1 MWGTGGFL
9 SHMKT
14 KMHRANAQS
23 SQINISGQSRE
34 TPRISHP
41 GFIRHLIRSVQAQSR
56 PMAFQK
62 FDVAVIMFGAGIG
75 VYFSAPFEPSLKYLS
90 LFLVLLAGVLL
101 GTYRQLEKLEFESP
115 ALHSNLSKIFIGV
128 SVLFCLLLGA
138 FRSGLHSASVATS
151 FLESKRQSY
160 VVTGWVEAIE
170 TSGRGHRWRLRVKKI
185 ENRFGDIIT
194 PVPRKIRVRANGEGI
209 GVGQGVRLKAL
220 LTSPPGP
227 VVPGGYDPARRAFF
241 QNIGAY
247 GFAISEPESVK
258 VDTDNLLETTVRAL
272 ARFRYKLADR
282 ILVTAPEDTAGLQVA
297 LLTGV
302 RSYIPK
308 DQTEALRDT
317 GLAHVLAIS
326 GLHMGLLSGGGY
338 YLVTLFLAMIAPL
351 SRRFDVRK
359 FAAIA
364 GMGLATAYLL
374 LSGASV
380 STQRAYIMAII
391 VFLAVILDRRAF
403 SMRSV
408 AVAAAVT
415 LWLHPESLISAGFQM
430 SFSAAAALVAFYG
443 YWQNFKQ
450 ERYGH
455 LPYKTGWAVK
465 IGRNLSAVTTTSFVA
480 GGATGGFAMLH
491 FNRIANYGLI
501 GNMLAMPVF
510 TAIVMPAAL
519 MSFLLMPFGAE
530 AFGLK
535 IMGAGLDFILVIAYW
550 VTDLKGA
557 ISHIRSAPGFVIGLF
572 GLGFTALCI
581 GSWWFKWA
589 GMSLITMCFVIWGV
603 SPQPD
608 LRISDSGQ
616 IAFWD
621 SHIASQVG
629 GQSRHFTDNSSGT
642 LYVGRKRSDR
652 YGREQF
658 MQRAGKVGAQ
668 TRSYMD
674 TRALCDGL
682 ACRFDLKG
690 RTISVVSHPEALI
703 EECEASDLV
712 VLTTRE
718 AGPRIRRHCKAV
730 LRDGRDFSNTGAA
743 DIYILENKGNVESRA
758 PDQNRNTAY
767 AVKPSQMFRIEV
779 SNTKARQARPWSRG
793 WAEHLKQRQRN

>member
-1 MWGTGGFL
+1 
-9 SHMKT
+9 
-14 KMHRANAQS
+14 
-23 SQINISGQSRE
+23 
-34 TPRISHP
+34 
-41 GFIRHLIRSVQAQSR
+41 
-56 PMAFQK
+56 MAFQK

-282 ILVTAPEDTAGLQVA
+282 ILVTAPEDTA
-297 LLTGV
+297 
-302 RSYIPK
+302 
-308 DQTEALRDT
+308 
-317 GLAHVLAIS
+317 
-326 GLHMGLLSGGGY
+326 SGGGY

-450 ERYGH
+450 ERVD
-455 LPYKTGWAVK
+455 LPCY
-465 IGRNLSAVTTTSFVA
+465 IS
-480 GGATGGFAMLH
+480 
-491 FNRIANYGLI
+491 IAL
-501 GNMLAMPVF
+501 
-510 TAIVMPAAL
+510 
-519 MSFLLMPFGAE
+519 
-530 AFGLK
+530 
-535 IMGAGLDFILVIAYW
+535 
-550 VTDLKGA
+550 
-557 ISHIRSAPGFVIGLF
+557 
-572 GLGFTALCI
+572 
-581 GSWWFKWA
+581 
-589 GMSLITMCFVIWGV
+589 LIT
-603 SPQPD
+603 D
-608 LRISDSGQ
+608 
-616 IAFWD
+616 
-621 SHIASQVG
+621 
-629 GQSRHFTDNSSGT
+629 
-642 LYVGRKRSDR
+642 
-652 YGREQF
+652 
-658 MQRAGKVGAQ
+658 
-668 TRSYMD
+668 
-674 TRALCDGL
+674 
-682 ACRFDLKG
+682 
-690 RTISVVSHPEALI
+690 
-703 EECEASDLV
+703 
-712 VLTTRE
+712 
-718 AGPRIRRHCKAV
+718 
-730 LRDGRDFSNTGAA
+730 
-743 DIYILENKGNVESRA
+743 
-758 PDQNRNTAY
+758 
-767 AVKPSQMFRIEV
+767 
-779 SNTKARQARPWSRG
+779 
-793 WAEHLKQRQRN
+793 